1 MALPLG
7 PTDETKVPHYFGPWP
22 NWANSAYTLP
32 DVTVT
37 INGDGTGATAV
48 ASVGANGAVTGVEI
62 TNPGS
67 GYTSATVAFGG
78 AGSGAA
84 ADAMV
89 TLDGSVTS
97 IVVTAAGGAYTDPV
111 ATFLGGGGTGAAAT
125 VYGGVDNI
133 TLVTG
138 GSGYTMPTVDFDL
151 PDDPNG
157 TTAKAHVDWDPVTG
171 VISDV
176 VVDDPGS
183 GYSFA
188 PNVVIRDGT
197 QFEPLNTRALNAAKA
212 AREAA
217 LASPSADA
225 VPSSAIAPL
234 AVAADVNATA
244 TATLFV
250 SAVKVDTNGSGYTS
264 APAVTILDATG
275 IGSGAAATAFTDI
288 GAVTAITLTAAGSGY
303 VTPGGIQ
310 KFQDGLPMLCDP
322 SVGCTDNDLGQHV
335 PLAVPDT
342 TTFPGAD
349 YYVIALVQTR
359 EQMNSSLPITGTL
372 LREYV
377 QLETADN
384 FSWSKHVALRTE
396 MLDGTSVPTLMP
408 DGSQAVAVDDP
419 HYLGPI
425 IQTQKD
431 QPVRILFYNLL
442 PTGAAGD
449 LFIPMD
455 STFMGAGMG
464 PEAMGSMQPEDL
476 GTVMD
481 QVRNPMCSEKMTPME
496 RSLCFADTRAS
507 IHLHGGITPWIS
519 DGSPHQWIT
528 PADEQTGY
536 PEGVA
541 VRQVP
546 DMVGGPQPAAVPDC
560 SAAND
565 GCTTFYY
572 TNQQSARLMFYH
584 DHAWGITRLNVYA
597 GMAAGYIIRD
607 ATEKALIDAG
617 VIPSGADEIP
627 LIVQDKTFVP
637 SAAQM
642 AEQDP
647 TWDYSRWGNE
657 GDLWYEHVYM
667 PAQNPNDPS
676 GLSTVGRW
684 FYGPWFWPPSSP
696 TYPAIDNPYYGK
708 DPGNRD
714 FTTGLGNAMSP
725 GRPRHLAV
733 RHGPLLRAAPDPR
746 HAE

>member
-1 MALPLG
+1 M
-7 PTDETKVPHYFGPWP
+7 
-22 NWANSAYTLP
+22 
-32 DVTVT
+32 
-37 INGDGTGATAV
+37 
-48 ASVGANGAVTGVEI
+48 
-62 TNPGS
+62 
-67 GYTSATVAFGG
+67 
-78 AGSGAA
+78 
-84 ADAMV
+84 
-89 TLDGSVTS
+89 
-97 IVVTAAGGAYTDPV
+97 
-111 ATFLGGGGTGAAAT
+111 
-125 VYGGVDNI
+125 
-133 TLVTG
+133 
-138 GSGYTMPTVDFDL
+138 
-151 PDDPNG
+151 
-157 TTAKAHVDWDPVTG
+157 
-171 VISDV
+171 
-176 VVDDPGS
+176 VDDPGS

-217 LASPSADA
+217 LASPRRMQSLQRHS
-225 VPSSAIAPL
+225 PPGR
-234 AVAADVNATA
+234 AADVNATA

-384 FSWSKHVALRTE
+384 FSWSKHVALQTE

-442 PTGAAGD
+442 PTGADGD
-449 LFIPMD
+449 LFFPMD

-464 PEAMGSMQPEDL
+464 PEAMDAMQPEDL

-496 RSLCFADTRAS
+496 RSMCFADTRATL
-507 IHLHGGITPWIS
+507 HLHGGITPWIS

-528 PADEQTGY
+528 PANEQTGY

-546 DMVGGPQPAAVPDC
+546 DMVGQAAIDAGIPDC
-560 SAAND
+560 SAGND
-565 GCTTFYY
+565 GCMTFYY

-597 GMAAGYIIRD
+597 GEAAGYIITD
-607 ATEKALIDAG
+607 ATEKALIDAE
-617 VIPSGADEIP
+617 A
-627 LIVQDKTFVP
+627 
-637 SAAQM
+637 
-642 AEQDP
+642 
-647 TWDYSRWGNE
+647 YS
-657 GDLWYEHVYM
+657 
-667 PAQNPNDPS
+667 
-676 GLSTVGRW
+676 
-684 FYGPWFWPPSSP
+684 
-696 TYPAIDNPYYGK
+696 
-708 DPGNRD
+708 
-714 FTTGLGNAMSP
+714 
-725 GRPRHLAV
+725 
-733 RHGPLLRAAPDPR
+733 RAAPTR
-746 HAE
+746 SR